1 MDKYHTDNDTKEF
14 SRYMNKE
21 ERKKEKEELHEELI
35 AGKTEIHQGAVGCAE
50 CPLSGNWFRVCGTAG

>member
-1 MDKYHTDNDTKEF
+1 
-14 SRYMNKE
+14 MNKE